1 MSYVA
6 CSTLLLPFPFC
17 AEAASA
23 VNFKLVLQEL
33 GQSRRPLSQSQSLR
47 QGLSL
52 SHRPGQLMSLLGY
65 PPAEAAKYQACSIF
79 LPATIKCQ
87 LVNDFDSD
95 SQTPTEMETGM
106 ETLNM
111 PTAEI

>member
-1 MSYVA
+1 
-6 CSTLLLPFPFC
+6 
-17 AEAASA
+17 
-23 VNFKLVLQEL
+23 
-33 GQSRRPLSQSQSLR
+33 
-47 QGLSL
+47 
-52 SHRPGQLMSLLGY
+52 MSLLGY

-79 LPATIKCQ
+79 LPAAIKCQ

-95 SQTPTEMETGM
+95 SLTPTETGR